1 MSKTQEAV
9 ENEEQSVLISGMK
22 KRLKEKIQ
30 ICTSLQEK
38 LRDVESK
45 YVFLIF
51 LFMLERESRD
61 FSKCLIK
68 SFNLIIL
75 IIHYQYFERE
85 RERDRESICVIC

>member
-9 ENEEQSVLISGMK
+9 ESEEQSVLITGMK

-45 YVFLIF
+45 YV
-51 LFMLERESRD
+51 
-61 FSKCLIK
+61 
-68 SFNLIIL
+68 SFF
-75 IIHYQYFERE
+75 YF
-85 RERDRESICVIC
+85 